1 MEGGKQSV
9 TVKGSN
15 VRTVVVV
22 LKTVAKVYH
31 RLNIKT
37 YLRILKLLAGRVSLL
52 YSNVIYFLPNTPIKN
67 P

>member
-1 MEGGKQSV
+1 MQKVEGGKQSV

-52 YSNVIYFLPNTPIKN
+52 FQCHLFPSKHSD
-67 P
+67 